1 MSMQSGPLWEGMTYL
16 GIAGRRDAR
25 THPTPKRRE
34 LGVGICPSMTD
45 DLASSGSPSL
55 QPGSACSQPCSPPEL
70 LLQVLDA
77 ALQP

>member
-25 THPTPKRRE
+25 THPNPQMEGAGGGDLSLHDRRPCLLWE
-34 LGVGICPSMTD
+34 PHPT
-45 DLASSGSPSL
+45 ASS
-55 QPGSACSQPCSPPEL
+55 QPRSPPEL